1 MKALLLKSLV
11 TASVLTTPMLF
22 SVGCTREVAHTE
34 TDKPNL
40 LGGSTHEEKTVYQ
53 NPDGSY
59 TTQKERH
66 QND

>member
-1 MKALLLKSLV
+1 MKTFLIKSLV
-11 TASVLTTPMLF
+11 TASILTTPMLF
-22 SVGCTREVAHTE
+22 SGGCTREVAHTE

-59 TTQKERH
+59 TTQSEKH
-66 QND
+66 KTN